1 MTTTLIPA
9 MTDAEIAQALPAAEK
24 LAQRM
29 GREYGPRSQWACDA
43 RSYAQALREVKAK
56 REASN
61 AR

>member
-1 MTTTLIPA
+1 MTATLIPA

-29 GREYGPRSQWACDA
+29 GREYGMQSQWAVAA
-43 RSYAQALREVKAK
+43 RAWEQALREVKAK
-56 REASN
+56 REAGN